1 MKVLFVTYLE
11 FPLEIGGFQNQVRCI
26 AESLNDKGVQV
37 DWYHIDSCDIQQY
50 DIVHVF
56 SSVPS
61 LYPVIKKACDL
72 HIPVVLTPMLGSR
85 SRSNNYYKAVIRL
98 ATIPHLFSEYRYL
111 KAILSSATFITPL
124 SEFEKN
130 RICKIANIPGSKII
144 PIPNGIADV
153 FFEEDLDA
161 VELPFSDYMVVVG
174 RIEKNKNQKTVIEIA
189 NRHKI
194 NLLIVGEP
202 GIGEQR
208 YYEECKRIA
217 GPTICF
223 WGRET
228 NTRRLKYLY
237 KMAAVTVIPSY
248 SEMVP
253 LVVFES
259 LRMKTPV
266 VCTDRCSLVGERI
279 PGLFISSIEKN
290 QLFNSIEKAISISNL
305 CIGDDGIHSWSSI
318 ADKYLRVYNSVKS
331 VNNVKQ

>member
-1 MKVLFVTYLE
+1 MTMKVLFVTYLE

-26 AESLNDKGVQV
+26 AENLKNKGVQV
-37 DWYHIDSCDIQQY
+37 DWYHIDRCDIQQY
-50 DIVHVF
+50 DLLHVF

-61 LYPVIKKACDL
+61 LYPVIKKARDFN
-72 HIPVVLTPMLGSR
+72 IPIVLTPMLGSR
-85 SRSNNYYKAVIRL
+85 SRSNNYYKAVMTL
-98 ATIPHLFSEYRYL
+98 SNIPHVFSEYRYL
-111 KAILSSATFITPL
+111 KSILSAATFITPL

-130 RICKIANIPGSKII
+130 RICEIARVSASKVI
-144 PIPNGIADV
+144 PIPNGIANA
-153 FFEEDLDA
+153 FFDNVYEEL
-161 VELPFSDYMVVVG
+161 ELPFSHYMLMVG
-174 RIEKNKNQKTVIEIA
+174 RIENNKNQKTVIDIA

-217 GPTICF
+217 GPTVCF

-237 KMAAVTVIPSY
+237 KMASVTVIPSY

-266 VCTDRCSLVGERI
+266 VCTDRCSLVGEKI
-279 PGLFISSIEKN
+279 PGLFITSIEKH
-290 QLFNSIEKAISISNL
+290 QLFASIEKAFSISNL
-305 CIGDDGIHSWSSI
+305 SICDDGIHSWSSV
-318 ADKYLRVYNSVKS
+318 ADKYLRVYNLVWSA
-331 VNNVKQ
+331 NNV